1 MLEAGSFEPDFIE
14 QGRVTKLADGGSGG
28 PVCRVLPLSWVAHTP
43 AGSDDCCALQGGLP
57 SPSASTGV
65 VGWEKQ
71 PELEGPELEGPNL
84 RVTAWLLRAGRESD
98 PREEST
104 ADRPTPHTQILGMA
118 EPKVGYGPE
127 SQPGGVLPVSGKA
140 SLPRGETWVNSPS
153 PCLWPLGILPNT
165 SHTWG
170 QDGARVVQAMQ
181 VLGPAPRGHGGQ
193 AERNKGVLTAQE
205 ELG

>member
-1 MLEAGSFEPDFIE
+1 MPSPTPVLGLRPP
-14 QGRVTKLADGGSGG
+14 QGLMT
-28 PVCRVLPLSWVAHTP
+28 
-43 AGSDDCCALQGGLP
+43 CCALQGGLP

-65 VGWEKQ
+65 VVGWEKQ
-71 PELEGPELEGPNL
+71 PELESPNL
-84 RVTAWLLRAGRESD
+84 QVTAWLLRAGRESD

-118 EPKVGYGPE
+118 ELKVGYGPE

-170 QDGARVVQAMQ
+170 QGGARVVQAMQ
-181 VLGPAPRGHGGQ
+181 ALGPAPRGHGGQ
-193 AERNKGVLTAQE
+193 VERNKGVLTAQE